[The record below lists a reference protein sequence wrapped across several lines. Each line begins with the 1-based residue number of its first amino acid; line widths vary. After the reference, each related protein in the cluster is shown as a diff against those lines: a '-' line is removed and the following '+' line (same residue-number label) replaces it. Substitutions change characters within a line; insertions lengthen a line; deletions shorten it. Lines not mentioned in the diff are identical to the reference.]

1 MIKHRQYV
9 GEHCI
14 LQVYTVI
21 AAVYHRAILDAKR
34 NRLDAIEFL
43 DITAPDWREKLNQ
56 KRNFHV
62 EVADNGGAER

>member
-34 NRLDAIEFL
+34 NGDDAAEAIEFL
-43 DITAPDWREKLNQ
+43 DVTAPDWREKLIER
-56 KRNFHV
+56 KFHPRF
-62 EVADNGGAER
+62 E